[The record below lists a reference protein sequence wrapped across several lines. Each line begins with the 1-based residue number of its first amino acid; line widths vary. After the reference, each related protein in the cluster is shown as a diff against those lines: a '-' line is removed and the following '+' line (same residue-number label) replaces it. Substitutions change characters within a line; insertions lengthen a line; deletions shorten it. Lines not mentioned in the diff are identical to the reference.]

1 MGVILESHIEKM
13 LELAH
18 AVKKIGIEKIAES
31 AGTTARKV
39 SRFVTDPTTSKNSD
53 ILKIKRAVEELSNE
67 GKS

>member
-1 MGVILESHIEKM
+1 MSVLVHEVKNR
-13 LELAH
+13 ATD

-39 SRFVTDPTTSKNSD
+39 NRFVTDPTTSKNSD